1 MRRVSKYN
9 RKSQSTNFWQSYSDM
24 MAALLLVFVLV
35 LAGTMFQAQKNF
47 EKKEQELQAERFK
60 VEQQQKELKIE
71 QEKAKEQ
78 EKTIKEQAAQ
88 LEKILGVRI
97 DIIDKLKAAFE
108 GSSTGITVDS
118 NTGAISFD
126 SNILFKTSKYDL
138 QTNGKSFLNDF
149 FPKYMDIILD
159 DEISDYIAE
168 IIIEGHTDDRSDY
181 LYNLELSQNRAF
193 AVAQYCLDDKTTM
206 FTGNKLE
213 KVRSLVTANGRS
225 FYELIYYDNGKVNRA
240 ASRRVEIQFRLKDD
254 EMIQTL
260 IETIK

>member
-1 MRRVSKYN
+1 M
-9 RKSQSTNFWQSYSDM
+9 TNNT
-24 MAALLLVFVLV
+24 VV
-35 LAGTMFQAQKNF
+35 
-47 EKKEQELQAERFK
+47 
-60 VEQQQKELKIE
+60 
-71 QEKAKEQ
+71 
-78 EKTIKEQAAQ
+78 KTTEYLSRYLCSI
-88 LEKILGVRI
+88 V
-97 DIIDKLKAAFE
+97 
-108 GSSTGITVDS
+108 
-118 NTGAISFD
+118 
-126 SNILFKTSKYDL
+126 Y
-138 QTNGKSFLNDF
+138 
-149 FPKYMDIILD
+149 
-159 DEISDYIAE
+159 
-168 IIIEGHTDDRSDY
+168 DDRSDY